1 MFIIM
6 YILTSAIKIK
16 AHRYS
21 LLFILGIK
29 KKDFWKILYKDY
41 CITLLLIGVK
51 STIVVNLI
59 CLCMTSAIWSRKK
72 KIFLIDFLK
81 NYFISGSAVCV
92 ILVLLILVSVIIVFY
107 HSLKRNM
114 LEFWEGL
121 NENISYNYD
130 TKVFYYLKPILG
142 VCIECVVIIFC
153 LNYHTIYYA
162 AVLQL
167 ISFYL
172 ISSSTECLR
181 WNIRTREKN
190 INYVIKNLNLTIKDN
205 EFIVVVGKSGIGK
218 TTLLKMLGGI
228 EKPSAGSI
236 FYTNKELYQCK
247 ESEMEGYR
255 RKEIGFI
262 FQDYRLLDEMTVRE
276 NILVPQ
282 ILDGAR
288 STIAERKMKKL
299 TKVLGISEKKDYYP
313 YELSGGEKQRVA
325 ICRALINEP
334 KVILADE
341 PTGNLDTFNTELIL
355 EILLRIK
362 IELKKTIILVT
373 HDKGI
378 CKFADRIIEMKNGK
392 LQEQNIK

>member
-1 MFIIM
+1 ME
-6 YILTSAIKIK
+6 
-16 AHRYS
+16 
-21 LLFILGIK
+21 
-29 KKDFWKILYKDY
+29 LY
-41 CITLLLIGVK
+41 T
-51 STIVVNLI
+51 
-59 CLCMTSAIWSRKK
+59 
-72 KIFLIDFLK
+72 
-81 NYFISGSAVCV
+81 
-92 ILVLLILVSVIIVFY
+92 
-107 HSLKRNM
+107 
-114 LEFWEGL
+114 L
-121 NENISYNYD
+121 NEVS
-130 TKVFYYLKPILG
+130 KYY
-142 VCIECVVIIFC
+142 E
-153 LNYHTIYYA
+153 
-162 AVLQL
+162 
-167 ISFYL
+167 
-172 ISSSTECLR
+172 R

-247 ESEMEGYR
+247 ESEMKGYR

>member
-1 MFIIM
+1 ME
-6 YILTSAIKIK
+6 
-16 AHRYS
+16 
-21 LLFILGIK
+21 
-29 KKDFWKILYKDY
+29 LY
-41 CITLLLIGVK
+41 T
-51 STIVVNLI
+51 
-59 CLCMTSAIWSRKK
+59 
-72 KIFLIDFLK
+72 
-81 NYFISGSAVCV
+81 
-92 ILVLLILVSVIIVFY
+92 
-107 HSLKRNM
+107 
-114 LEFWEGL
+114 L
-121 NENISYNYD
+121 NEVS
-130 TKVFYYLKPILG
+130 KYY
-142 VCIECVVIIFC
+142 E
-153 LNYHTIYYA
+153 
-162 AVLQL
+162 
-167 ISFYL
+167 
-172 ISSSTECLR
+172 R

-325 ICRALINEP
+325 IC
-334 KVILADE
+334 
-341 PTGNLDTFNTELIL
+341 NTELIL

>member
-1 MFIIM
+1 ME
-6 YILTSAIKIK
+6 
-16 AHRYS
+16 
-21 LLFILGIK
+21 
-29 KKDFWKILYKDY
+29 LY
-41 CITLLLIGVK
+41 T
-51 STIVVNLI
+51 
-59 CLCMTSAIWSRKK
+59 
-72 KIFLIDFLK
+72 
-81 NYFISGSAVCV
+81 
-92 ILVLLILVSVIIVFY
+92 
-107 HSLKRNM
+107 
-114 LEFWEGL
+114 L
-121 NENISYNYD
+121 NEVS
-130 TKVFYYLKPILG
+130 KYY
-142 VCIECVVIIFC
+142 E
-153 LNYHTIYYA
+153 
-162 AVLQL
+162 
-167 ISFYL
+167 
-172 ISSSTECLR
+172 R

-341 PTGNLDTFNTELIL
+341 PTAALDEENRDLLLLIMQ
-355 EILLRIK
+355 EQMK
-362 IELKKTIILVT
+362 
-373 HDKGI
+373 DKGI
-378 CKFADRIIEMKNGK
+378 LFVSHDVAALKNLCQNVYVLGAGKIIEHGTMDKLLSSPQTDWMKQFSALSHRESRGEWKWEK
-392 LQEQNIK
+392 L

>member
-1 MFIIM
+1 ME
-6 YILTSAIKIK
+6 
-16 AHRYS
+16 
-21 LLFILGIK
+21 
-29 KKDFWKILYKDY
+29 LY
-41 CITLLLIGVK
+41 T
-51 STIVVNLI
+51 
-59 CLCMTSAIWSRKK
+59 
-72 KIFLIDFLK
+72 
-81 NYFISGSAVCV
+81 
-92 ILVLLILVSVIIVFY
+92 
-107 HSLKRNM
+107 
-114 LEFWEGL
+114 L
-121 NENISYNYD
+121 NEVS
-130 TKVFYYLKPILG
+130 KYY
-142 VCIECVVIIFC
+142 E
-153 LNYHTIYYA
+153 
-162 AVLQL
+162 
-167 ISFYL
+167 
-172 ISSSTECLR
+172 R

-262 FQDYRLLDEMTVRE
+262 F
-276 NILVPQ
+276 VPQ

>member
-1 MFIIM
+1 M
-6 YILTSAIKIK
+6 
-16 AHRYS
+16 
-21 LLFILGIK
+21 
-29 KKDFWKILYKDY
+29 
-41 CITLLLIGVK
+41 
-51 STIVVNLI
+51 
-59 CLCMTSAIWSRKK
+59 
-72 KIFLIDFLK
+72 
-81 NYFISGSAVCV
+81 
-92 ILVLLILVSVIIVFY
+92 
-107 HSLKRNM
+107 
-114 LEFWEGL
+114 
-121 NENISYNYD
+121 
-130 TKVFYYLKPILG
+130 
-142 VCIECVVIIFC
+142 
-153 LNYHTIYYA
+153 
-162 AVLQL
+162 
-167 ISFYL
+167 
-172 ISSSTECLR
+172 
-181 WNIRTREKN
+181 TREKYESLPLATLKELAKARKMRGVSTLKKGDLIDAMLELDEQEEQKEAAEEAREEVKEEKKEETDIEQLDSGFTAN
-190 INYVIKNLNLTIKDN
+190 GILEVLQDGYGFIRSDNYLPGDGDVYVAPSQIRRFGLKTGDILTGNTRVKTQGEKFSALLYVSTINGLRPAEAMKRKNFEDLTPIFPN
-205 EFIVVVGKSGIGK
+205 QRIRLENPGCTTAMRIVDLVSPIGKGQRGMIISPPKAGK

>member
-1 MFIIM
+1 ME
-6 YILTSAIKIK
+6 
-16 AHRYS
+16 
-21 LLFILGIK
+21 
-29 KKDFWKILYKDY
+29 LY
-41 CITLLLIGVK
+41 T
-51 STIVVNLI
+51 
-59 CLCMTSAIWSRKK
+59 
-72 KIFLIDFLK
+72 
-81 NYFISGSAVCV
+81 
-92 ILVLLILVSVIIVFY
+92 
-107 HSLKRNM
+107 
-114 LEFWEGL
+114 L
-121 NENISYNYD
+121 NEVS
-130 TKVFYYLKPILG
+130 KYY
-142 VCIECVVIIFC
+142 E
-153 LNYHTIYYA
+153 
-162 AVLQL
+162 
-167 ISFYL
+167 
-172 ISSSTECLR
+172 R

-236 FYTNKELYQCK
+236 FYTNKELYPCK